1 VILKQPACQA
11 PLSILNQGSSSRGV
25 GHHQRQWRLHRADWI
40 CKQFV
45 VDVGRSYRCLN

>member
-11 PLSILNQGSSSRGV
+11 PLAILNQGSSSR
-25 GHHQRQWRLHRADWI
+25 
-40 CKQFV
+40 V